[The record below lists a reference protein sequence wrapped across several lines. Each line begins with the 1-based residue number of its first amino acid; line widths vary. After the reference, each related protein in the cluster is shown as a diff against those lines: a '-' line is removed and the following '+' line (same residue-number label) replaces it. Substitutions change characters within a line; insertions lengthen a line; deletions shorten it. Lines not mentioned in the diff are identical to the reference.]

1 MWNYRIIKK
10 DEVYELREA
19 YYNDNQEIFAIC
31 EFAEI
36 TGESP
41 EDIIESLKYMLDD
54 AVKYKDMVLEDGKI
68 EFASM
73 CDDEDLEEE
82 SISGIN
88 MPPLDRTDPDVEVN
102 DWDNQKQKLLY
113 LNKRSFLPSPIIPH
127 KNPLD

>member
-102 DWDNQKQKLLY
+102 D
-113 LNKRSFLPSPIIPH
+113 
-127 KNPLD
+127 

>member
-10 DEVYELREA
+10 DKVYELREA
-19 YYNDNQEIFAIC
+19 YYNDNKEIFAIC

-41 EDIIESLKYMLDD
+41 EDIIQSLKCMFDD
-54 AVKYKDMVLEDGKI
+54 AVKYKDMILEYGKI

-88 MPPLDRTDPDVEVN
+88 MPPLAWTHPDVEVN
-102 DWDNQKQKLLY
+102 D
-113 LNKRSFLPSPIIPH
+113 
-127 KNPLD
+127 

>member
-10 DEVYELREA
+10 DKVYELREA
-19 YYNDNQEIFAIC
+19 YYNDNKEIFAIC

-54 AVKYKDMVLEDGKI
+54 AVKYKDMILEDGKI

-73 CDDEDLEEE
+73 CDDEDLEEITFEELQE

-88 MPPLDRTDPDVEVN
+88 MPPLDWTDPDVEVN
-102 DWDNQKQKLLY
+102 D
-113 LNKRSFLPSPIIPH
+113 
-127 KNPLD
+127 